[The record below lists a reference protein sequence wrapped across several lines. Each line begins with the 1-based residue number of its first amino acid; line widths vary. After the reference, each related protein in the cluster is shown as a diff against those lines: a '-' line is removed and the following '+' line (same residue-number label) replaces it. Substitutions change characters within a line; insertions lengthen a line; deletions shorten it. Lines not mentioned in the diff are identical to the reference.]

1 MPVQLAD
8 EYADRAGQ
16 NAAAAERLRH
26 EGYPNGDLCGIMTAD
41 PLSGSSQVNGA
52 DTMADE
58 EERRHCACSGAHET
72 IIRKIRTMTQANV
85 RKHDCAPEWLF
96 SFVQAGF
103 WMSFCVSVSFAAVY
117 LQELGYSNGLLGLIL
132 ALGSAAGIA
141 AAITLS
147 SWIDR
152 DEHITAKK
160 LIPWILALQTASAA
174 ILLLIHA
181 QCLAV
186 SAAFVA
192 YIGFCT
198 AVNSLNLKLYADAD
212 HAGSRINYGFTRGVG
227 SVAYVLISIALGLLT
242 ERASCRVLPMI
253 GLILCAVQFLAF
265 VLFAR
270 FVVEGRKAEPFGERN
285 ATLAAFLKNNPRYAV
300 LLTGVVL
307 LFFGH
312 STACNFLINLTRHV
326 GGDVTDMGFINA
338 FKGLVE
344 IPMMFL
350 YVRFFK
356 DGKHSLALRIAA
368 VSFVLKTLAFL
379 LSNKVWH
386 LTAAFILQA
395 PSYALYMAAIVPY
408 VKETIDYRDSA
419 KAQSLAFTTTTL
431 GGMLASLIGGQLYDC
446 LSVTLALGIA
456 FAVGAAGAVV
466 MFLGTRTPEKA

>member
-1 MPVQLAD
+1 MYVKK
-8 EYADRAGQ
+8 
-16 NAAAAERLRH
+16 H
-26 EGYPNGDLCGIMTAD
+26 NG
-41 PLSGSSQVNGA
+41 
-52 DTMADE
+52 
-58 EERRHCACSGAHET
+58 
-72 IIRKIRTMTQANV
+72 
-85 RKHDCAPEWLF
+85 APEWSF

-117 LQELGYSNGLLGLIL
+117 LQALDYSNGLLGLIL
-132 ALGSAAGIA
+132 ALGSAMGIA
-141 AAITLS
+141 VAITLS

-152 DEHITAKK
+152 DERITARK
-160 LIPWILALQTASAA
+160 LIPWILALQTAAVVM
-174 ILLLIHA
+174 LLLVQV

-186 SAAFVA
+186 SVAFVA

-212 HAGSRINYGFTRGVG
+212 HAGSRINYGFTRGIG
-227 SVAYVLISIALGLLT
+227 SVAYVVISIALGLLT
-242 ERASCRVLPMI
+242 ERVSCLALPI
-253 GLILCAVQFLAF
+253 LGLLLCAVQFLAF
-265 VLFAR
+265 MLFAR
-270 FVVEGRKAEPFGERN
+270 FTVEGKKAEPFGERN
-285 ATLAAFLKNNPRYAV
+285 ATLPAFLKNNPRYSI

-326 GGDVTDMGFINA
+326 GGDTTDMGVINA

-350 YVRFFK
+350 YVRFFRG
-356 DGKHSLALRIAA
+356 GKHSLALRIAA
-368 VSFVLKTLAFL
+368 VSFVLKTLAFI
-379 LSNKVWH
+379 LSAKVWH
-386 LTAAFILQA
+386 LAAAFILQA

-446 LSVTLALGIA
+446 LPVTMTLWIA

-466 MFLGTRTPEKA
+466 MFLGTRTPENA